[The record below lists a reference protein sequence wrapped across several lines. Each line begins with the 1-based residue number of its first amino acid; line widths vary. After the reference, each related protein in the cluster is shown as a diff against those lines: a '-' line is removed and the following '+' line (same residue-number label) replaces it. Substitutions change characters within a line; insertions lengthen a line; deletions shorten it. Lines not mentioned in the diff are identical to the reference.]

1 MAGAERAGEPH
12 GRRRSAGRLG
22 RGLPDGRDTVN
33 ADGRAPTA
41 GPSGAEGRAPTAGAN
56 AAGPVPAADA
66 SGGAGHAGPTA
77 PSRDPVGGARS
88 DGGASAGARARGGD
102 SSGEDQS
109 GALRAVTTYMRV
121 NPQVFV
127 LLVICLVLG
136 LGTFL
141 AVVFGLLT
149 AGSDQTTGEPSGAVL
164 GVHLLA
170 PATARLML

>member
-12 GRRRSAGRLG
+12 GRRRSAGGLR
-22 RGLPDGRDTVN
+22 RGLAEGRDTVS
-33 ADGRAPTA
+33 P
-41 GPSGAEGRAPTAGAN
+41 EGRAPTAG
-56 AAGPVPAADA
+56 G
-66 SGGAGHAGPTA
+66 
-77 PSRDPVGGARS
+77 RS

-164 GVHLLA
+164 GVQLLA